1 MRLTISFAI
10 ILAAASPAFAK
21 DCRIPDA
28 APGVR
33 AQLPP
38 ECRNAV
44 QPGREEAARREA
56 LQAKQGFID
65 LGNGTQV
72 RVGGRVRV
80 ETGYRR

>member
-1 MRLTISFAI
+1 MRLTISFAA
-10 ILAAASPAFAK
+10 ILAAAGPALAK
-21 DCRIPDA
+21 DCRIPEA
-28 APGVR
+28 VPGIR

-44 QPGREEAARREA
+44 QTGQGKAGRREA
-56 LQAKQGFID
+56 LPAKEGFID